1 MIAPDT
7 SVVVPALLA
16 WHEAHARA
24 DAALADEVV
33 LLAHVELEAYSTLT
47 RLPPPVRL
55 DPSAVATALGGRFP
69 GPRPALPANDRG
81 RLIAQLAEA
90 GIAGGAAYD
99 GLIALTAY
107 HCGCTLLTADRRAE
121 HNYGALG
128 ADVRW
133 LDEIR

>member
-16 WHEAHARA
+16 WHARA

-69 GPRPALPANDRG
+69 GPRPALPAHDRG
-81 RLIAQLAEA
+81 
-90 GIAGGAAYD
+90 
-99 GLIALTAY
+99 
-107 HCGCTLLTADRRAE
+107 
-121 HNYGALG
+121 
-128 ADVRW
+128 RW